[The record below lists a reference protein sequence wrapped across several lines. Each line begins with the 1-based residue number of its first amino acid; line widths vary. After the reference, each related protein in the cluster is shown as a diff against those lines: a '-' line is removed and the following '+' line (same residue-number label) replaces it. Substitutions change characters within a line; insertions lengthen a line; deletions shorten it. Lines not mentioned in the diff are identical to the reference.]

1 MGNDVVVDMLQ
12 IGKLLVEMT
21 GQQQRTVGQ
30 LPLADV
36 ERALAEFEGQIEG
49 AQRDGDNKRSAAQ
62 DKPLNRAKPSPRSL
76 PPRSLP
82 RKRACD
88 RNRLTE
94 PTLSD
99 ELPDIFLPPP

>member
-62 DKPLNRAKPSPRSL
+62 DKPLNRAKPSP
-76 PPRSLP
+76 
-82 RKRACD
+82 K
-88 RNRLTE
+88 E
-94 PTLSD
+94 PSPKEPSAKTRMRQKSAYRTD
-99 ELPDIFLPPP
+99 TIR

>member
-1 MGNDVVVDMLQ
+1 MGHDVIVNMLE
-12 IGKLLVEMT
+12 IAELLVEMT
-21 GQQQRTVGQ
+21 GQQQRAVGQ
-30 LPLADV
+30 LTLADL
-36 ERALAEFEGQIEG
+36 ERAFAELQGQIEG